1 MQNFASVAAY
11 TFCLFWPVCVT
22 QLVYSKMP
30 PKRATSA
37 KVRGAKANVDNAGD
51 KSFCRRTVH
60 SPPPKPADLVDEGTK
75 EYYLMQI
82 RDLEKR
88 IAR

>member
-1 MQNFASVAAY
+1 MPSVY
-11 TFCLFWPVCVT
+11 FVLCVT
-22 QLVYSKMP
+22 QQVCNKMP

-37 KVRGAKANVDNAGD
+37 KVRGTKANADNAGD
-51 KSFCRRTVH
+51 KSFCRRLVH
-60 SPPPKPADLVDEGTK
+60 SPPPKPTDLVDEGTK